1 MSHHG
6 GHGYPITQQMKTERR
21 KRADEQQAAYE
32 TAHPTI
38 QSKLDALPATGANK
52 QRARL
57 QALLLKKAQPKQET
71 VSVQGA
77 LVPGELQV
85 VGADTSPKQKQQKKY
100 MKGAK

>member
-6 GHGYPITQQMKTERR
+6 SHGYPVTKQMKVERR
-21 KRADEQQAAYE
+21 KRAEEQQAAYE

-38 QSKLDALPATGANK
+38 QSKLDALPAGGANK

-57 QALLLKKAQPKQET
+57 QAALLKKAQPEQET
-71 VSVQGA
+71 APVQGA
-77 LVPGELQV
+77 LVRGELEV
-85 VGADTSPKQKQQKKY
+85 VGADTSPKQKTKKY

>member
-32 TAHPTI
+32 AAHPTI

-57 QALLLKKAQPKQET
+57 QALLLKKSQPKQET
-71 VSVQGA
+71 A

-85 VGADTSPKQKQQKKY
+85 VIADTSPKQNKQKKY